1 MSQAKQR
8 KSTLKTVTNASL
20 LSLFIVTITAC
31 NDKEETSVTLT
42 HPTLP
47 AITIPTTANAPKE
60 LEPSK
65 NDEDTLALAIPEK
78 PPTPAM
84 PEYPFSALALN
95 SQLEKKFGRNVTD
108 SNSFTAEGF
117 YPLGWSKNGNIFA
130 YASQYL
136 TVGATDKS
144 TFDVFIQDLVSDKI
158 IWKTP
163 SEKPSNLAKNI
174 NRWDAHKK
182 AILAAFD
189 KYNISLSSDFSLQH
203 APILLKKDTLSYK
216 VKVVKAA
223 KSPVLSG
230 YKVLLKSSKKG
241 IKKIA
246 NEHFKKRASDEVGS
260 KTQVHIMGYLRG
272 NNPNRIALLAGILEQ
287 GWEGTKTVRYKVIG
301 ASLTAGKWR

>member
-8 KSTLKTVTNASL
+8 KSILKTVTKASL

-65 NDEDTLALAIPEK
+65 NDDDTLALAIPEK

-95 SQLEKKFGRNVTD
+95 SQLEKKFGRNVTN

-117 YPLGWSKNGNIFA
+117 YPLGWSKNGNKFA

-163 SEKPSNLAKNI
+163 SEKASNLTKNI

-182 AILAAFD
+182 DILAAFD
-189 KYNISLSSDFSLQH
+189 KYNISLS
-203 APILLKKDTLSYK
+203 
-216 VKVVKAA
+216 
-223 KSPVLSG
+223 
-230 YKVLLKSSKKG
+230 
-241 IKKIA
+241 
-246 NEHFKKRASDEVGS
+246 
-260 KTQVHIMGYLRG
+260 
-272 NNPNRIALLAGILEQ
+272 
-287 GWEGTKTVRYKVIG
+287 
-301 ASLTAGKWR
+301 